1 MSSNPNS
8 LTTNASSFPTLST
21 IMEAE
26 SDSAVAHALALA
38 LDANEGEDL
47 VDNVDNVNALA
58 QEVISIYAA
67 IEAANRADDPF
78 GDQASV
84 RSGASTIRPIRKVDR
99 DDTSTFSYNADRD
112 SAPVPSPHTHGHP
125 HGPAV
130 MGYGHPH
137 PYPPPGYY
145 PPPFPSP
152 YYPYPYPGWGHP
164 APYWPPPPVAQSAP
178 VAQGPIPAAQAAP
191 PPPPPPAGPVLSSK
205 AQGKAAV
212 KVRVTADNE
221 YVPPLSEDAMK
232 KTFSPTSWLP
242 AAFVPSKG
250 KKSSSKASTSG
261 SGPVSPGPSSSQAS
275 SSSVR
280 HSSSGALADL
290 YDVELWVGR
299 LQSLGIEGSHEQ
311 LTTIAQNVV
320 QYLFEMLKDIVC
332 I

>member
-1 MSSNPNS
+1 M
-8 LTTNASSFPTLST
+8 ASSFPTLST

-26 SDSAVAHALALA
+26 SDSAVTHALALA

-78 GDQASV
+78 GRPGICQERCLDYSSHKEGRQGRHEHVLIQRRPRFRPRALSSHPWAPSRACCDGLWPSPSISTPRILPPAIPITLLSLSLPGLGPPRPLLATPSCRSV
-84 RSGASTIRPIRKVDR
+84 CSRHSGA
-99 DDTSTFSYNADRD
+99 
-112 SAPVPSPHTHGHP
+112 H
-125 HGPAV
+125 
-130 MGYGHPH
+130 
-137 PYPPPGYY
+137 
-145 PPPFPSP
+145 
-152 YYPYPYPGWGHP
+152 
-164 APYWPPPPVAQSAP
+164 
-178 VAQGPIPAAQAAP
+178 PAAQAAP

-250 KKSSSKASTSG
+250 KKSSSKASTMA
-261 SGPVSPGPSSSQAS
+261 PAL
-275 SSSVR
+275 
-280 HSSSGALADL
+280 SSGALADL